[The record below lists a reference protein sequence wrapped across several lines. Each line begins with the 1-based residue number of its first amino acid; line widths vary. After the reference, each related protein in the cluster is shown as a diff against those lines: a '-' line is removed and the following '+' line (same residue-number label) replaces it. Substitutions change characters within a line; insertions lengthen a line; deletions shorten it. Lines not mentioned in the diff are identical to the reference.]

1 MIKSLLLQEQSAV
14 HDFLDSVGRNSVKT
28 KKLYGFSL
36 LHFQDFLSSDERYS
50 KFTANSILKPVSE
63 NQIDVYTL
71 LDHFVSYLVSK
82 HKKKL
87 SPNSI
92 SLYVAA
98 LRSYLL
104 YHNIDIVVSKFKRR
118 VKLPRKH
125 KEDEEPLEATEI
137 RKILLSCSNRRLRAY
152 LLTLA
157 SGAMRAIEAIAIRN
171 SDLDFSVS
179 PTKVHIRSTFA
190 KTRVARDIYVSDECT
205 KFLKEW
211 LDFKHRDKATAKGE
225 PLASA
230 LERSPNDLVFGK
242 RNQTSNINFIYQK
255 LWYEFTN
262 ILRVIKMDE
271 RKEGMNRRKF
281 TFHSLRRNAYTTICD
296 ATDQA
301 FAEYFLGHSK
311 SVYHTKKESS
321 KREIYGT
328 KIQKYLTFLN
338 FEQLETT
345 GKNIE
350 AKLEEKDRELAILRE
365 KDLKREMEMKE
376 MNDRIERLDEV
387 VNKIDKLEK
396 KLGIA

>member
-1 MIKSLLLQEQSAV
+1 MTKSLLLQEQSAV
-14 HDFLDSVGRNSVKT
+14 HDFLDSIGRNSDKT

-36 LHFQDFLSSDERYS
+36 LHFQEFLSSDDRYS
-50 KFTANSILKPVSE
+50 KFTANSILNPVSK
-63 NQIDVYTL
+63 NQIDVYAL

-82 HKKKL
+82 HNKKL
-87 SPNSI
+87 SPNTI

-118 VKLPRKH
+118 VKLPKKY
-125 KEDEEPLEATEI
+125 KEDEEALEATEI
-137 RKILLSCSNRRLRAY
+137 RKILLSCNNRRLKAY

-179 PTKVHIRSTFA
+179 PTKVHIRSEFA
-190 KTRVARDIYVSDECT
+190 KTRVSRDIYVSDECT
-205 KFLKEW
+205 KFLSEW
-211 LDFKHRDKATAKGE
+211 LDFKYRDKVKGVV
-225 PLASA
+225 
-230 LERSPNDLVFGK
+230 LERPPNDLVFGK

-262 ILRVIKMDE
+262 ILHVIKMDE

-296 ATDQA
+296 VTDQVY
-301 FAEYFLGHSK
+301 AEYFLGHSK
-311 SVYHTKKESS
+311 SVYHTKKEAS
-321 KREIYGT
+321 KREIYST
-328 KIQKYLTFLN
+328 KIQKYLTFLD
-338 FEQLETT
+338 FSGLEAS
-345 GKNIE
+345 GKSIE
-350 AKLEEKDRELAILRE
+350 AKLEEKDRELAYLRE
-365 KDLKREMEMKE
+365 RDLKHEMEMKA
-376 MNDRIERLDEV
+376 MNERLERLDRA

-396 KLGIA
+396 ELGIT

>member
-1 MIKSLLLQEQSAV
+1 MTTSLLIPGQTEV
-14 HDFLDSVGRNSVKT
+14 HDFLDSVGRNSEKT

-36 LHFQDFLSSDERYS
+36 LHFQEFLSSDDRYS
-50 KFTANSILKPVSE
+50 KFNANSILKPVTK

-82 HKKKL
+82 HNKKL

-118 VKLPRKH
+118 VKLPKKH
-125 KEDEEPLEATEI
+125 KEDEEALDASDI
-137 RKILLSCSNRRLRAY
+137 RKILLSCNNRRLKAY

-157 SGAMRAIEAIAIRN
+157 SGGMRAIEAIAIRN
-171 SDLDFSVS
+171 SDVS
-179 PTKVHIRSTFA
+179 FESHPTKIRIRSDFA
-190 KTRVARDIYVSDECT
+190 KTRVARDIYVSDETT

-211 LDFKHRDKATAKGE
+211 LDFKYRDKVKGVI
-225 PLASA
+225 

-242 RNQTSNINFIYQK
+242 RNQSSNINFIYQK
-255 LWYEFTN
+255 LWYEFTK
-262 ILRVIKMDE
+262 ILEVIKMDE

-296 ATDQA
+296 VTDQA

-321 KREIYGT
+321 KREIYAN
-328 KIQKYLTFLN
+328 KIMKYLTFLDYTT
-338 FEQLETT
+338 LEVT
-345 GKNIE
+345 GKNVE
-350 AKLEEKDRELAILRE
+350 AKLDELTNELSIRQDAYAHLSDEVIGLRKE
-365 KDLKREMEMKE
+365 LLDLKDSIKSR
-376 MNDRIERLDEV
+376 
-387 VNKIDKLEK
+387 
-396 KLGIA
+396 